1 MKKLKYPIVFIL
13 TIIILFFSLV
23 ITAKIPRKAIEENIK
38 ETTNYFYNKNYT
50 SETKPI
56 KKDKYFT
63 YRHIYAD
70 AMLLNIIY
78 FIDDVNPIASLMEA
92 KYYSIDEGKSITYN
106 FDEIIENDYE
116 ANVEY
121 MRYWHGSMS
130 IIRPLLVFF
139 NINQIYIFNA
149 IIFAIST
156 LILLM
161 MLLKEKAKDLFF
173 IYLIGFI
180 MCSVWVVPF
189 CLEFFWTFFIMTII
203 SIIAINMNKK
213 NKNLNLLF
221 MISGILTCYFDF
233 LSTELITL
241 FVPLIIILVLN
252 YKSNKVDSFKNVLKF
267 LVSAIFF
274 WSIGYLGMWIA
285 KWILASFILKVNAL
299 DYVIDD
305 IKLRIDG
312 TGSKARDLYFLN
324 LVKNMELQAIMKNI
338 KNIIP
343 LDYIIGKDLVLIL
356 ILIIFVLEII
366 FIRKKEVKKLWF
378 SGILLLIATVPYIR
392 YAILAS
398 HSFTH
403 YFFTFRAQ
411 IISIMAILLAI
422 IYSYDLEIVKKEIKI
437 RKKDEN

>member
-312 TGSKARDLYFLN
+312 TGSKAKDLYFLN